1 MGTSDCPSLDFDPWN
16 SDNSGGKLEDPT
28 SQSGN
33 CERLWLVFLPPNVA
47 FIPMKQAKNFE
58 GGGTI
63 SHPENQVYAVFD
75 DADSARQ
82 AATALNGAGFG
93 PEKIGVLQG
102 PADAARL
109 APVAGDQG
117 MLAKLSHL
125 GVDFGDQDRPY
136 LEQYKAELEHG
147 RTVLA
152 VLVEND
158 AEAAVVHQILSE
170 RHAHSLT
177 KYGKWA
183 VQALESN
190 APEQA
195 SRDRR

>member
-1 MGTSDCPSLDFDPWN
+1 
-16 SDNSGGKLEDPT
+16 
-28 SQSGN
+28 
-33 CERLWLVFLPPNVA
+33 
-47 FIPMKQAKNFE
+47 MKQAKNFE
-58 GGGTI
+58 REGAI

-75 DADSARQ
+75 RADFAEQ

-93 PEKIGVLQG
+93 PEKIGALEG
-102 PADAARL
+102 PADASRL
-109 APVAGDQG
+109 APVAGNQG

-136 LEQYKAELEHG
+136 LEQYKAELENG

-152 VLVEND
+152 VVVQDD
-158 AEAAVVHQILSE
+158 AEAAAVHKILTE
-170 RHAHSLT
+170 HQGRGVT

-190 APEQA
+190 LPAQDPP
-195 SRDRR
+195 RDQGPVVS